1 MDVEGTIEFLIVQQA
16 RFAEQQTQLV
26 NDLTELRAGVSELSR
41 GVSELQAVVLD
52 LANAQTRTNEIL
64 ATLAERHMDLAEQH
78 KITEQN
84 LNALISTVERHIA
97 SHK

>member
-1 MDVEGTIEFLIVQQA
+1 MDVEGTIEFLIAQQA

-26 NDLTELRAGVSELSR
+26 SDLTELRAA
-41 GVSELQAVVLD
+41 VSELQAVVVD

-64 ATLAERHMDLAEQH
+64 VTLAERHVDLAAQH

-84 LNALISTVERHIA
+84 LNALIATVERHI
-97 SHK
+97 SGHD